1 MARHEI
7 DEWSCRASILP
18 LAGKLEVVTICPDFF
33 CVLRAI
39 FYDAIKCL
47 FSITVS
53 GFVARI
59 VVRIMRRR

>member
-1 MARHEI
+1 M
-7 DEWSCRASILP
+7 P
-18 LAGKLEVVTICPDFF
+18 LAGKLEVVTICPHFF